1 MVRRSA
7 RLRGSTPTEV
17 SLDAAN
23 GRSAIATPIL
33 PTISGDPTEAKPSP
47 ATVAKLS
54 ALTERDETPEVG
66 SQPNIQTVMSTPA
79 TKSTQGRNPM
89 SSTKSPLTKT
99 PTTAGDVKPPREEMH
114 PSKAHHST
122 TKQPDT
128 GLILGFNPIKRDT
141 NGNVIKEGILESTP
155 TKARCSPRSD
165 FGTPAYDFKF
175 AQDAQLSEEAKKL
188 MENVREDVARIK
200 AKMILDKAEQ
210 ARKEGQAADSQN
222 TRKIAKPK
230 GMTGRFSEA
239 HMAEFKKMD
248 SIAGHPSAFRATP
261 GRLQSVTKTLK
272 RKSSKACLEERSS
285 PSKAPTTP
293 SRIAELATAKRI
305 KKSEGDDAS
314 TGRPEKKTEQPKL
327 SRPSTNSRPRAPI
340 RSSLMTPTK
349 ASSLRSATAKPSKIS
364 MLPVA
369 HSPLSKMTIIPRT
382 PQTEFNPRL
391 KTNLP
396 SLGNLKSILRRHQ
409 PLFSNDPAKIAAG
422 THVASPDFNP
432 DIQLDKLP
440 SVNFVDP
447 TQTPSPKKRVEFTS
461 STKSRY
467 ELTQASPSPS
477 KIPAPSAKAFESDI
491 VYPALP
497 LQTPEKERSEPEQ
510 VNGRAQTSA
519 IRLVGDAAAP
529 PSPFPNM
536 PAVPHGINNKKRHR
550 DNADGN
556 DVDPAKDEAKQADE
570 KPRTPAIRRVGRST
584 APPSPFPNMP
594 AVPHGIN
601 NKKRQRDNTDKDVE
615 NIPPEANDERT
626 SKRQKMSTTPIV
638 KAAPVSKAATPSPLK
653 KQPIKSATPSSIF
666 QRKQATPASARDRSK
681 RILSLSRLNMLA
693 KPKQRT

>member
-7 RLRGSTPTEV
+7 RLRGSTPTE
-17 SLDAAN
+17 
-23 GRSAIATPIL
+23 
-33 PTISGDPTEAKPSP
+33 EAKPSP

-66 SQPNIQTVMSTPA
+66 SQPSIQTVMSTPA
-79 TKSTQGRNPM
+79 TKSVHGKAPA

-99 PTTAGDVKPPREEMH
+99 PTTAGDVKPSREEMH

-122 TKQPDT
+122 TKQPDS
-128 GLILGFNPIKRDT
+128 GLILGFNPIRRDA
-141 NGNVIKEGILESTP
+141 NGQVIKDGILESTP

-175 AQDAQLSEEAKKL
+175 SQDAQLSEEAKKL

-210 ARKEGQAADSQN
+210 SRKENQMADSQN
-222 TRKIAKPK
+222 GRKIAKPK
-230 GMTGRFSEA
+230 GISGRFSEA

-261 GRLQSVTKTLK
+261 GRFQSVAKTLK

-285 PSKAPTTP
+285 PSKTPTTP
-293 SRIAELATAKRI
+293 SRIAELATAKRV

-314 TGRPEKKTEQPKL
+314 TGRPEKKTEQPKP
-327 SRPSTNSRPRAPI
+327 SRPLANSRPKASI

-369 HSPLSKMTIIPRT
+369 RSPLSKMTTIPRT

-391 KTNLP
+391 KSNLP

-409 PLFSNDPAKIAAG
+409 PLFSNDPVKIAAG

-467 ELTQASPSPS
+467 ELAQASPSPS
-477 KIPAPSAKAFESDI
+477 KIPAPSAKALESDI
-491 VYPALP
+491 VYPTLP
-497 LQTPEKERSEPEQ
+497 LQTPEKEKSEPERA
-510 VNGRAQTSA
+510 NDKAQTSA
-519 IRLVGDAAAP
+519 ICLVGDSAAPPDPFPNMPAVPHGINNKKRHRDNAEEQAKDEAKQTDEKPKTPATRRVGKSTAP

-550 DNADGN
+550 DNTD
-556 DVDPAKDEAKQADE
+556 
-570 KPRTPAIRRVGRST
+570 
-584 APPSPFPNMP
+584 
-594 AVPHGIN
+594 
-601 NKKRQRDNTDKDVE
+601 DKDVE
-615 NIPPEANDERT
+615 NIPPEATDERS

-638 KAAPVSKAATPSPLK
+638 KVAPVAQAATPSPLK
-653 KQPIKSATPSSIF
+653 KQPIKSATPSSIS

>member
-7 RLRGSTPTEV
+7 RLRGGTPTE
-17 SLDAAN
+17 
-23 GRSAIATPIL
+23 
-33 PTISGDPTEAKPSP
+33 EAKPSP

-66 SQPNIQTVMSTPA
+66 SQPNIETVMSTPA
-79 TKSTQGRNPM
+79 TKSVQGKM
-89 SSTKSPLTKT
+89 SASATKSPLTKT

-114 PSKAHHST
+114 PSKARHST

-128 GLILGFNPIKRDT
+128 GLILGFNPIKRDA
-141 NGNVIKEGILESTP
+141 NGNVIKDGILESTP

-165 FGTPAYDFKF
+165 FGTPAYEFKF
-175 AQDAQLSEEAKKL
+175 PQGAQLSEEARKL

-210 ARKEGQAADSQN
+210 AREESKATDPQN
-222 TRKIAKPK
+222 ARKIAKPK

-261 GRLQSVTKTLK
+261 GRFQPVTKPLK

-285 PSKAPTTP
+285 PSKTPTTP

-314 TGRPEKKTEQPKL
+314 TGRSEKKADQPKI
-327 SRPSTNSRPRAPI
+327 SRPSAISRPRASI

-349 ASSLRSATAKPSKIS
+349 ASSLRSATAKPSKVS

-369 HSPLSKMTIIPRT
+369 RSPLSKMTTIPRT

-391 KTNLP
+391 KSNLP

-409 PLFSNDPAKIAAG
+409 PLFSNDPVKIAAG
-422 THVASPDFNP
+422 THIASPDFNP
-432 DIQLDKLP
+432 DIQLDKLA
-440 SVNFVDP
+440 SVNFIDP
-447 TQTPSPKKRVEFTS
+447 AQTPSPKKRVEFS
-461 STKSRY
+461 PSTKSRY
-467 ELTQASPSPS
+467 EFALASPSPS
-477 KIPAPSAKAFESDI
+477 KIPAPSTNTLESDV
-491 VYPALP
+491 VYPTLP
-497 LQTPEKERSEPEQ
+497 LQTPEKEKSEPRR
-510 VNGRAQTSA
+510 NNDKSKTPA
-519 IRLVGDAAAP
+519 IRLVRESALPAAP
-529 PSPFPNM
+529 ESPFPNM

-550 DNADGN
+550 DNED
-556 DVDPAKDEAKQADE
+556 DKDAEPE
-570 KPRTPAIRRVGRST
+570 KNESKEDSDKPKTPAIRRVGRSA
-584 APPSPFPNMP
+584 APLSPFPNMP

-601 NKKRQRDNTDKDVE
+601 NKKRHRDSTDEKDVE
-615 NIPPEANDERT
+615 NIPPEANDERS
-626 SKRQKMSTTPIV
+626 SKRQKMSSTPV
-638 KAAPVSKAATPSPLK
+638 AKVATPSPLK
-653 KQPIKSATPSSIF
+653 KQPIKSATPSRIL
-666 QRKQATPASARDRSK
+666 QKKQATPASARDRGK